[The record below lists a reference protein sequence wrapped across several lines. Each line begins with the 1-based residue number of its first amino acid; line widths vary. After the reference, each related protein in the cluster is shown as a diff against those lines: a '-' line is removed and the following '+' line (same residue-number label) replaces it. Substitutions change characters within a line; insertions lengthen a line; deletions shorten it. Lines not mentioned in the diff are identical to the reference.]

1 MAIIV
6 NMKVFQ
12 ERLFALRKE
21 FEYTQ
26 RDVAKMLGISQPSYI
41 RYENG
46 SSQPNL
52 QTLSNIAD
60 IFDVS
65 VDYLLGREKL

>member
-1 MAIIV
+1 
-6 NMKVFQ
+6 MKVFQ

-26 RDVAKMLGISQPSYI
+26 REVAKMLSISQPSYI

-46 SSQPNL
+46 TSQPNL
-52 QTLSNIAD
+52 QTLAKIAD

>member
-1 MAIIV
+1 
-6 NMKVFQ
+6 MKVFQ

-26 RDVAKMLGISQPSYI
+26 REAAQMLGISQPSYI

-46 SSQPNL
+46 TSQPNL
-52 QTLSNIAD
+52 QTLAKIAD

>member
-1 MAIIV
+1 
-6 NMKVFQ
+6 MKVFQ
-12 ERLFALRKE
+12 ERLLALRKE

-26 RDVAKMLGISQPSYI
+26 REVAQMLGISQPSYI

-46 SSQPNL
+46 TSQPNL
-52 QTLSNIAD
+52 QTLAKIAD

-65 VDYLLGREKL
+65 ADYLLGREKL

>member
-1 MAIIV
+1 
-6 NMKVFQ
+6 MKVFQ

-26 RDVAKMLGISQPSYI
+26 REVAQMLGISQPSYI

-46 SSQPNL
+46 TSQPNL
-52 QTLSNIAD
+52 QTLAKIAD
-60 IFDVS
+60 IFKISLQNLS
-65 VDYLLGREKL
+65 VKRYFFVFL

>member
-1 MAIIV
+1 
-6 NMKVFQ
+6 MKVFQ

-21 FEYTQ
+21 CEYTQ
-26 RDVAKMLGISQPSYI
+26 REVAQMLGISQPSYI

-46 SSQPNL
+46 TSQPNL
-52 QTLSNIAD
+52 QTLAKIAD

>member
-1 MAIIV
+1 
-6 NMKVFQ
+6 MKVFQ

-26 RDVAKMLGISQPSYI
+26 REVAQMLGISQPSYI

-46 SSQPNL
+46 TSQPNL
-52 QTLSNIAD
+52 QTLAKIAD